1 MPAAADDEYTPREI
15 KRSLERL
22 EKAITDLRTEVS
34 TLGFVRQ
41 DVWSVERDAMH
52 ERIETV
58 RQVAAADTAD
68 VAKDVAATQENLRWL
83 ARAVVGVVLTA
94 VLTALLAANGV
105 GP

>member
-1 MPAAADDEYTPREI
+1 MPPGDDDYTPREI
-15 KRSLERL
+15 GRSLKRL
-22 EKAITDLRTEVS
+22 EQAITDLRQEVS

-58 RQVAAADTAD
+58 RAVLGADIAD
-68 VAKDVAATQENLRWL
+68 VARSHASTQENLKWL
-83 ARAVVGVVLTA
+83 ARAVIGTLLTA
-94 VLTALLAANGV
+94 IIAALLVAAGV